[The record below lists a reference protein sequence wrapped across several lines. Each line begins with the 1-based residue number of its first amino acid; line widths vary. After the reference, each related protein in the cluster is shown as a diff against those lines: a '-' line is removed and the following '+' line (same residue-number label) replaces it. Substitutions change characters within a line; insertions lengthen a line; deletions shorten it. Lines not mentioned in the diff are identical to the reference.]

1 MKIGVYELPNR
12 VFAAPMAGIADRP
25 LRRLWRAMGAG
36 YAVGEM
42 TTADPR
48 LRNSAK
54 TSRRLRI
61 DADTDVPLEAVF
73 ARRGIASQM
82 ESLASAGAGRGPAG
96 PAGPSAPTPARFG
109 TAPDGP
115 VAVQLAGADPAM
127 LADAARYSVDLG
139 AQIIDI
145 NMGCPVK
152 KVCNSACGSALL
164 RDEALVA
171 RIIEAVVAAVDVPV
185 TLKLRTGWS
194 PDSRN
199 AVRISQ
205 MAEAAGIQMLTL
217 HGRTRACGFG
227 GHAEYDTIAEV
238 KTRVAVP
245 VVANG
250 DIDSPEKAQL
260 VLAHTGADAVMI
272 GRAAQ
277 ERPWIFAE
285 IDHYLRLGM
294 RMAPPSIAEV
304 QPLLLQ
310 HLDEHY
316 LHYGEPMGARTARK
330 RIHFLARKLRGGHEL
345 CDRVNQTDDY
355 AGQRRAFEEFLQEA
369 AARGRFFEYIE
380 AAVPVRGS
388 ELARRPSPENTPE
401 EIRHRELQWA

>member
-1 MKIGVYELPNR
+1 MKIGTHHLPNR

-25 LRRLWRAMGAG
+25 LRRLWRALGAG

-61 DADTDVPLEAVF
+61 DADDADTGTGAAP
-73 ARRGIASQM
+73 IAI
-82 ESLASAGAGRGPAG
+82 
-96 PAGPSAPTPARFG
+96 
-109 TAPDGP
+109 
-115 VAVQLAGADPAM
+115 QLAGADPSM
-127 LADAARYSVDLG
+127 LADAARYSVDQG

-145 NMGCPVK
+145 NMGCPAK
-152 KVCNSACGSALL
+152 KVCNAACGSALL
-164 RDEALVA
+164 RDEQLVA
-171 RIIEAVVAAVDVPV
+171 RIIEAVVGAVTVPV

-194 PDSRN
+194 PENRN
-199 AVRISQ
+199 AVRVSQ
-205 MAEAAGIQMLTL
+205 LAEAAGIQMLTL

-227 GHAEYDTIAEV
+227 GIAEYDTIAEV
-238 KTRVAVP
+238 KTRVAIP

-277 ERPWIFAE
+277 ARPWIFRE
-285 IDHYLRLGM
+285 IDYYLQHGRA
-294 RMAPPSIAEV
+294 MAPPSVAEM

-316 LHYGEPMGARTARK
+316 LHYGEVQGARTARK
-330 RIHFLARKLRGGHEL
+330 RIHFLARGLRGGAEL
-345 CDRVNQTDDY
+345 SDRVNQTEDC
-355 AGQRRAFEEFLQEA
+355 AIQRRAFEEFLQEA
-369 AARGRFFEYIE
+369 AAHGRFFEYIG
-380 AAVPVRGS
+380 AADPVRGS
-388 ELARRPSPENTPE
+388 EPEQEHAPATAPETSRQRARNHATEYLPRGNARTARLESAWL
-401 EIRHRELQWA
+401 LQ

>member
-1 MKIGVYELPNR
+1 MKIGAYELPNR

-25 LRRLWRAMGAG
+25 LRRLWRSLGAG

-54 TSRRLRI
+54 TSRRLRV
-61 DADTDVPLEAVF
+61 DADADLGGADQ
-73 ARRGIASQM
+73 A
-82 ESLASAGAGRGPAG
+82 AGTRADPA
-96 PAGPSAPTPARFG
+96 AW
-109 TAPDGP
+109 GP
-115 VAVQLAGADPAM
+115 VAVQLAGADPAA

-139 AQIIDI
+139 AQIVDI
-145 NMGCPVK
+145 NMGCPAK
-152 KVCNSACGSALL
+152 KVCNAACGSALL
-164 RDEALVA
+164 RDELLVA
-171 RIIEAVVAAVDVPV
+171 RIIEAVVNAVAVPV
-185 TLKLRTGWS
+185 TLKLRTGWA

-199 AVRISQ
+199 AVRVGR
-205 MAEAAGIQMLTL
+205 MAEAAGIRMLAL

-227 GHAEYDTIAEV
+227 GCAEYDTIAEV
-238 KTRVAVP
+238 KSRVGVP
-245 VVANG
+245 VIANG

-260 VLAHTGADAVMI
+260 VLAYTGADAVMI

-277 ERPWIFAE
+277 MRPWIFRE
-285 IDHYLRLGM
+285 IDYYLRHGT
-294 RMAPPSIAEV
+294 RMEPPSIAEV
-304 QPLLLQ
+304 QPLLLR

-330 RIHFLARKLRGGHEL
+330 RIHFLARGLRGGDEL
-345 CDRVNQTDDY
+345 SRRVNETDDC
-355 AGQRRAFEEFLQEA
+355 AEQRRAFEEFLQEA

-388 ELARRPSPENTPE
+388 ELARGQSTGSSPEHS
-401 EIRHRELQWA
+401 RQRALQYA

>member
-1 MKIGVYELPNR
+1 MKIGAYELPNR

-25 LRRLWRAMGAG
+25 LRRLWRSLGAG

-61 DADTDVPLEAVF
+61 DADADLPGT
-73 ARRGIASQM
+73 
-82 ESLASAGAGRGPAG
+82 GPAAHARPG
-96 PAGPSAPTPARFG
+96 SATG
-109 TAPDGP
+109 GP
-115 VAVQLAGADPAM
+115 VAVQLAGADPAA

-145 NMGCPVK
+145 NMGCPAK
-152 KVCNSACGSALL
+152 KVCNAACGSALL
-164 RDEALVA
+164 RDEQLVA
-171 RIIEAVVAAVDVPV
+171 RIIEAVVGAVAVPV

-194 PDSRN
+194 PDTRN

-205 MAEAAGIQMLTL
+205 MAEAAGVQMLTL

-238 KTRVAVP
+238 KSRVGVP

-250 DIDSPEKAQL
+250 DIDSPEMAQS

-277 ERPWIFAE
+277 MRPWIFRE
-285 IDHYLRLGM
+285 IDYYLQHGT
-294 RMAPPSIAEV
+294 RMEPPSIVEV
-304 QPLLLQ
+304 QPLLLR
-310 HLDEHY
+310 HLDDHY
-316 LHYGEPMGARTARK
+316 LHYGEPIGARTARK
-330 RIHFLARKLRGGHEL
+330 RIHFLARGLLGGEEL
-345 CDRVNQTDDY
+345 SRRVNATDDC
-355 AGQRRAFEEFLQEA
+355 AAQRRAFEEFLQEA

-388 ELARRPSPENTPE
+388 ELARGQSPRNSLEHS
-401 EIRHRELQWA
+401 RQRVLHCA

>member
-1 MKIGVYELPNR
+1 MKIGTYELPNR

-25 LRRLWRAMGAG
+25 LRRLWRSLGAG

-61 DADTDVPLEAVF
+61 DDD
-73 ARRGIASQM
+73 GKD
-82 ESLASAGAGRGPAG
+82 LAG
-96 PAGPSAPTPARFG
+96 
-109 TAPDGP
+109 GP

-127 LADAARYSVDLG
+127 LAEAARYSVDLG

-145 NMGCPVK
+145 NMGCPAK
-152 KVCNSACGSALL
+152 KVCNAACGSALL
-164 RDEALVA
+164 RDEELVA
-171 RIIEAVVAAVDVPV
+171 RIIGAVVAAVDVPV
-185 TLKLRTGWS
+185 TLKLRTGWA

-199 AVRISQ
+199 AVRVSQ
-205 MAEAAGIQMLTL
+205 MAEDAGVQMLTL

-227 GHAEYDTIAEV
+227 GCAEYDTIAEV
-238 KTRVAVP
+238 KSRVAIP

-260 VLAHTGADAVMI
+260 VLAYTGADAVMV

-277 ERPWIFAE
+277 ARPWIFRE
-285 IDHYLRLGM
+285 IDYYLRHG
-294 RMAPPSIAEV
+294 RKAPPPTIEELA
-304 QPLLLQ
+304 PLLLR

-316 LHYGEPMGARTARK
+316 SHYGEPVGARTARK
-330 RIHFLARKLRGGHEL
+330 RIHFLARGLRGGEEL
-345 CDRVNQTDDY
+345 SDRVNQTEDC
-355 AGQRRAFEEFLQEA
+355 AHQRRAFEEFLREA
-369 AARGRFFEYIE
+369 AARGPFFEYIG

-388 ELARRPSPENTPE
+388 EDAQGPDQADVRYHAEENPQNVDAQPPRDQSSRRL
-401 EIRHRELQWA
+401 H

>member
-1 MKIGVYELPNR
+1 MKIGTYELPNR

-25 LRRLWRAMGAG
+25 LRRLWRALGAG

-48 LRNSAK
+48 LRNSSK

-61 DADTDVPLEAVF
+61 DADGDP
-73 ARRGIASQM
+73 
-82 ESLASAGAGRGPAG
+82 GA
-96 PAGPSAPTPARFG
+96 T
-109 TAPDGP
+109 GP

-145 NMGCPVK
+145 NMGCPAK
-152 KVCNSACGSALL
+152 KVCNAACGSALL
-164 RDEALVA
+164 RDEDLVA
-171 RIIEAVVAAVDVPV
+171 RIISAVVGAVDVPV
-185 TLKLRTGWS
+185 TLKLRTGWA

-199 AVRISQ
+199 AVHIGR
-205 MAEAAGIQMLTL
+205 MAEAAGVQMLTL

-238 KTRVAVP
+238 KSRVGIP

-260 VLAHTGADAVMI
+260 VLAYTGADAVMV

-277 ERPWIFAE
+277 ARPWIFRE
-285 IDHYLRLGM
+285 IDYYLRHGE
-294 RMAPPSIAEV
+294 RRPPTSIAEL

-316 LHYGEPMGARTARK
+316 LHYGEPTGARTARK
-330 RIHFLARKLRGGHEL
+330 RIHFLARGLRGGEEL
-345 CDRVNQTDDY
+345 SDRVNRTEDC
-355 AGQRRAFEEFLQEA
+355 AEQRRAFEEFLQEA
-369 AARGRFFEYIE
+369 AARGPFFEYIG
-380 AAVPVRGS
+380 AAVSARGS
-388 ELARRPSPENTPE
+388 EQAQGQSQEISRCHAQDHARGIPQFGNALTP
-401 EIRHRELQWA
+401 RDVPALHLH

>member
-1 MKIGVYELPNR
+1 MIKIGAHELPNR

-25 LRRLWRAMGAG
+25 LRRLWRALGAG

-61 DADTDVPLEAVF
+61 DADTDMP
-73 ARRGIASQM
+73 
-82 ESLASAGAGRGPAG
+82 GAGHRALDG
-96 PAGPSAPTPARFG
+96 SAA
-109 TAPDGP
+109 GP
-115 VAVQLAGADPAM
+115 VAIQLAGADPDM
-127 LADAARYSVDLG
+127 LADAARYSVDRG

-145 NMGCPVK
+145 NMGCPAK
-152 KVCNSACGSALL
+152 KVCNAACGSALL
-164 RDEALVA
+164 RDEHLVA
-171 RIIEAVVAAVDVPV
+171 RIIEAVVAAVNVPV

-238 KTRVAVP
+238 KTRVGVP

-285 IDHYLRLGM
+285 IDHYLRHGA

-304 QPLLLQ
+304 RPLLLQ

-355 AGQRRAFEEFLQEA
+355 AEQRRAFEEFLQEA

-388 ELARRPSPENTPE
+388 ELAREPSPENTPE
-401 EIRHRELQWA
+401 ESRHRELQWA

>member
-1 MKIGVYELPNR
+1 MKIGAYELPNR

-61 DADTDVPLEAVF
+61 DADTDVPLESAF
-73 ARRGIASQM
+73 ARTGVASQA
-82 ESLASAGAGRGPAG
+82 ESLASPGAGHGSAG
-96 PAGPSAPTPARFG
+96 HAEPSARAPARFG
-109 TAPDGP
+109 AAPHGP

-217 HGRTRACGFG
+217 HGRRIRRRACG
-227 GHAEYDTIAEV
+227 HAASAFV
-238 KTRVAVP
+238 C
-245 VVANG
+245 
-250 DIDSPEKAQL
+250 
-260 VLAHTGADAVMI
+260 
-272 GRAAQ
+272 
-277 ERPWIFAE
+277 RP
-285 IDHYLRLGM
+285 L
-294 RMAPPSIAEV
+294 
-304 QPLLLQ
+304 
-310 HLDEHY
+310 
-316 LHYGEPMGARTARK
+316 
-330 RIHFLARKLRGGHEL
+330 
-345 CDRVNQTDDY
+345 
-355 AGQRRAFEEFLQEA
+355 
-369 AARGRFFEYIE
+369 
-380 AAVPVRGS
+380 
-388 ELARRPSPENTPE
+388 RPSG
-401 EIRHRELQWA
+401 

>member
-1 MKIGVYELPNR
+1 MKIGTYELPNR

-25 LRRLWRAMGAG
+25 LRRLWRALGAG

-61 DADTDVPLEAVF
+61 DSDRDLDGTD
-73 ARRGIASQM
+73 
-82 ESLASAGAGRGPAG
+82 
-96 PAGPSAPTPARFG
+96 APTG
-109 TAPDGP
+109 GP

-145 NMGCPVK
+145 NMGCPAK
-152 KVCNSACGSALL
+152 KVCNAACGSALL
-164 RDEALVA
+164 RDEELVA
-171 RIIEAVVAAVDVPV
+171 RIISAVVAAVTVPV
-185 TLKLRTGWS
+185 TLKLRTGWA

-199 AVRISQ
+199 AVRIGQ
-205 MAEAAGIQMLTL
+205 LAEAAGVQMLTM

-227 GHAEYDTIAEV
+227 GNAEYDTIAEV
-238 KTRVAVP
+238 KSRVAIP

-260 VLAHTGADAVMI
+260 VLAYTGADAVMI

-277 ERPWIFAE
+277 ARPWIFRE
-285 IDHYLRLGM
+285 IDYYLRYGRKL
-294 RMAPPSIAEV
+294 PQPTIAEV
-304 QPLLLQ
+304 RPLLLR

-316 LHYGEPMGARTARK
+316 LHYGEPMGARTVRK
-330 RIHFLARKLRGGHEL
+330 RIHFLARGLRGGADL
-345 CDRVNQTDDY
+345 SDRVNRMEDY
-355 AGQRRAFEEFLQEA
+355 VDQRRAFEEFLQEA
-369 AARGRFFEYIE
+369 AARGPFFEYIG
-380 AAVPVRGS
+380 AAVPVCGS
-388 ELARRPSPENTPE
+388 EHAQAVSQTYSQARLPVSPQESSRENARAHATENPQEDPQFVAARTPGPE
-401 EIRHRELQWA
+401 PAWLLQ